1 MDSPTQHTEPS
12 LPRELCEVSVVNMTD
27 PTAIRGS
34 IELLDQ
40 DIVNLDETRFEAKR
54 VTVPLVNCC
63 LIFQSTNAALRTQTR
78 VHHEFD
84 ACTILGPNARGSING
99 AKLQPNALMVAR
111 SGVSGEI
118 IVDSGYES
126 VALLVPPEV
135 LGEHLALR
143 RMKADFNL
151 PIEVD
156 VWQPVSENACRLF
169 ELGAQI
175 AETAEGNPE
184 IFNDN
189 NWARSGAQVEFLDA
203 MFTAIESCD
212 PDESVDTDKKGKSYS
227 QIVQTCEEYT
237 LNLDGRRP
245 YLSEL
250 CKASNV
256 SERTLQYAFHDIMGM
271 SPLTYLHR
279 LRLHRARDELRAA
292 MSDSTSVTDVA
303 LNWGFWHFG
312 EFSRAYKN
320 CFDELPSAT
329 LRRNPGDQN

>member
-1 MDSPTQHTEPS
+1 MDPPA
-12 LPRELCEVSVVNMTD
+12 LPKELSEVSVVNMTD

-34 IELLDQ
+34 IEVLDQ
-40 DIVNLDETRFEAKR
+40 DIVNLKGKHFEAKR
-54 VTVPLVNCC
+54 ITVPLTDCC

-78 VHHEFD
+78 IHKDFD
-84 ACTILGPNARGSING
+84 ACTILGPNAHGSLNG
-99 AKLQPNALMVAR
+99 AKLQPYALMVAG
-111 SGVSGEI
+111 SGASGEI
-118 IVDSGYES
+118 IVDRGYES
-126 VALLVPPEV
+126 VALLVPPKV
-135 LGEHLALR
+135 LGEHLISR
-143 RMKADFNL
+143 RVKAEFDF
-151 PIEVD
+151 PAEVD
-156 VWQPVSENACRLF
+156 VWQPASEEARKLF
-169 ELGAQI
+169 ELGSQI
-175 AETAEGNPE
+175 AETAESNPE
-184 IFNDN
+184 IFDN
-189 NWARSGAQVEFLDA
+189 NDWARSGAQVEFMDS

-212 PDESVDTDKKGKSYS
+212 SGESVDTDKKGKSYS

-250 CKASNV
+250 CNASNV
-256 SERTLQYAFHDIMGM
+256 SERTLQYAFRDIMGM

-320 CFDELPSAT
+320 CFGELPSVT
-329 LRRNPGDQN
+329 LRQASGDSNST